1 MATIGDALYD
11 VFGPGRADG
20 GMDMRAYDPAFG
32 EEERVAIQAQ
42 LPQLTGRVPIATGPT
57 GVYGRL
63 LADAGRRQ
71 AAQAAALGELV
82 TAARGQRMRARDEA
96 LIQKQREER
105 AANEATRLQQ
115 ARLRKNILAGVGEF
129 GENVMSYLQSPAFQ
143 AQLQAQKD
151 AKAARA
157 AKSKAFGEE
166 LDASIAGEVGAM
178 KQMTNR
184 LDASPRLAPEL
195 DFSIDLAG
203 APVTSQQKAISRTQ
217 EGMGMLG
224 DVAKGYQL
232 RQANRELA
240 DLAPTNLEDRLGQLY
255 RGGSAFNPLMEY

>member
-143 AQLQAQKD
+143 SQLKARRE
-151 AKAARA
+151 AKEA
-157 AKSKAFGEE
+157 AKSFN
-166 LDASIAGEVGAM
+166 DSM
-178 KQMTNR
+178 SR
-184 LDASPRLAPEL
+184 
-195 DFSIDLAG
+195 
-203 APVTSQQKAISRTQ
+203 QKAVGDKALQSAEYMLSE
-217 EGMGMLG
+217 EGFGAAPARKMFGGPTYALG
-224 DVAKGYQL
+224 
-232 RQANRELA
+232 
-240 DLAPTNLEDRLGQLY
+240 
-255 RGGSAFNPLMEY
+255 GGSSQDMMLSNINSNFLSDIYGGR

>member
-11 VFGPGRADG
+11 VFGPGRADD

-32 EEERVAIQAQ
+32 EEERIAIQAQ

-71 AAQAAALGELV
+71 AAQSAALGELV

-105 AANEATRLQQ
+105 AADEATRLQQ
-115 ARLRKNILAGVGEF
+115 ARLRKNILAGVGEM

-151 AKAARA
+151 AKAKEPAY
-157 AKSKAFGEE
+157 K
-166 LDASIAGEVGAM
+166 
-178 KQMTNR
+178 
-184 LDASPRLAPEL
+184 LDASPMLAEEL
-195 DFSIDLAG
+195 DFSLSRAG
-203 APVTSQQKAISRTQ
+203 APAMTAQQKAISRAQ
-217 EGMGMLG
+217 EGIMG
-224 DVAKGYQL
+224 DVARGYQL

-240 DLAPTNLEDRLGQLY
+240 DLAPTNLEGRLGQLY
-255 RGGSAFNPLMEY
+255 KSGPAFNPLMRY